1 LVLCQWRNDDWLV
14 SRLANGGRLAG
25 SDGRRRCDLLWSV
38 MQLLESLGDWLGRES
53 VIGLQPRDHAHR
65 DAIAFGDRCQ
75 RFAGI
80 AAPNGLWMKR
90 GSALRF

>member
-1 LVLCQWRNDDWLV
+1 
-14 SRLANGGRLAG
+14 
-25 SDGRRRCDLLWSV
+25 
-38 MQLLESLGDWLGRES
+38 MQLLESLGDWLGRQS

-80 AAPNGLWMKR
+80 APPNGLWMKR
-90 GSALRF
+90 GSGLRF